1 MIGFQVETWSK
12 ESVNEFAIGSGMIF
26 VLITIVIIMFKGLQ
40 EYKRMKL
47 RQKQEED
54 EDYWFDDSF
63 LDANEFNR
71 S

>member
-1 MIGFQVETWSK
+1 
-12 ESVNEFAIGSGMIF
+12 MIF